1 MEIRINKT
9 EKNKEYIKICKS
21 FRNLIVI
28 GFIIKSIF
36 FMIGNEC
43 FTTNK
48 KFPLDIGNEA
58 FINLGNEAFVVFC
71 ILAVVFALVKSIIL
85 VKDDFFRSIR
95 TDDTDFIE
103 ISRKQANFYF
113 AISITACIL
122 GFLLIVIS
130 VIWISAKDDSV
141 ISFLLVLSGIVSE
154 IIALGFLIVYNKTIQ
169 QLIIFHKLTIKK
181 EHYLLLLRATDKL
194 QNNKDQAVNRIIDNI
209 LKDYEKDYKEEE
221 KIFKKQTDQ

>member
-48 KFPLDIGNEA
+48 KFFLDI
-58 FINLGNEAFVVFC
+58 GNEAFVVFC

-221 KIFKKQTDQ
+221 KIFKKQPDQ